1 MRTLTQPGD
10 GAKKVLETRSH
21 LDRGRTTSSEK
32 LGHVLTVG
40 CGAMRTQAPASAR
53 HPKKAARID
62 SGKFRP
68 LRHLKQAYRIL
79 RSEF

>member
-1 MRTLTQPGD
+1 MRTLAQPGD

-40 CGAMRTQAPASAR
+40 CGAMRTQAPAR
-53 HPKKAARID
+53 HPTTKAARIG

-68 LRHLKQAYRIL
+68 LRHLKPAYRTL
-79 RSEF
+79 RSFS

>member
-1 MRTLTQPGD
+1 MRTLAQPGD

-40 CGAMRTQAPASAR
+40 CGTMRTQAPASAR
-53 HPKKAARID
+53 HPKKAARIG
-62 SGKFRP
+62 SVKLG
-68 LRHLKQAYRIL
+68 
-79 RSEF
+79 SEVQWNRKPA